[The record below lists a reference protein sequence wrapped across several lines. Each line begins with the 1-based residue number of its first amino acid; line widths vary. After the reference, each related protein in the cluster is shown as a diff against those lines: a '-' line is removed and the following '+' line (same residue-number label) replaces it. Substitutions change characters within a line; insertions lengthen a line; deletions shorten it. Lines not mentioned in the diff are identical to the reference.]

1 MQIACVNREVKILIK
16 WSKTILYI
24 LGSAILANFLPFSS
38 FFKNV
43 DTLIHEFGHAVVT
56 LALSGRVMEIALY
69 SNQSGVT
76 RSVVSN
82 GWSMLPIG
90 LAGYMTASLFTWYL
104 FASYSKG
111 KQRSGLIA
119 ITIIAAVALMLFVR
133 NGYGIIWLIGF
144 IGINV
149 VVLMFAGKGISRFYY
164 LLIAFLSLEESVFG
178 PIWLNVAAVTSQ
190 GKAGD
195 ASLLSNTTSVP
206 AIVWSFWF
214 TLFAVWCAK
223 QAITAFAG
231 RDLQKK

>member
-1 MQIACVNREVKILIK
+1 MIK

-24 LGSAILANFLPFSS
+24 MGSAILANFLPFSS

-43 DTLIHEFGHAVVT
+43 DTLIHEFGHAAVT
-56 LALSGRVMEIALY
+56 LALSGRVMDIALY
-69 SNQSGVT
+69 SDQSGIT
-76 RSVVSN
+76 RSVVAN

-104 FASYSKG
+104 FASYAKG
-111 KQRSGLIA
+111 RQRSGLIA
-119 ITIIAAVALMLFVR
+119 ITILAAVALALFVR
-133 NGYGIIWLIGF
+133 NGYGFTWLIGF
-144 IGINV
+144 IGINI

-178 PIWLNVAAVTSQ
+178 PIWLNFAAVMSP
-190 GKAGD
+190 GRAGD
-195 ASLLSNTTSVP
+195 ASSLSHTTSVP

-223 QAITAFAG
+223 QAITAFVG
-231 RDLQKK
+231 RDELQKAAK